1 MSSNNDVPTTP
12 EGWKQYSES
21 NSLPTIPQKSSV
33 GVNGFKYVQR
43 DIYVDVPT
51 VLASAASARQ
61 ISIYADV
68 LAFPS
73 PNIDIAVPKFGIIK
87 FITRVV
93 SGSGP
98 LLITLTPAANEQSAF
113 LIYGSTF
120 DQPISFKIGS
130 DSPVSLNLSPDL
142 GNLGAKIILK
152 NGVATLTYLS
162 RYVDLSVSDVEFSKC
177 LSTQIR
183 IASILFWLKPAIAL
197 SLASHVARATA
208 SSLTGALLNLQAHA
222 LGQQISA
229 SALTGPNM
237 NYAPSLSLGLY
248 KMVLDGAIATTLAF
262 ETQYN
267 RFSDRQAQIADQKL
281 AWKAMLDQE
290 NDAVTVQQTLV
301 SNALA
306 RWDSAT
312 DILNNAENTMQF
324 HQIVLKEKEVLFS
337 SGIEQWKLRQIEGA
351 IFDVFR
357 AVIGFSI
364 AIGELAIGNPTGA
377 AAAPAAAASAVTTI
391 AKAAAAGATNA
402 LIKPDTLKALKG
414 GTEAIFK
421 LWDSTNAIVTEVRA
435 QSTRVPSSINLN
447 PAGGDVS
454 GDDQGSADLT
464 SIVSLAAWDDWMLQ
478 VDSQLS
484 FAIAQKIEGAGA
496 YQLEL
501 RRHAIDGKLLTQA
514 RAQAVKLGQEY
525 LQLWL
530 QLHATQANA
539 ARLQQLFDTYQ
550 DEEDIALEAQSYFYD
565 RLLML
570 RTSIMIYMRDAVWA
584 YKYYTLSDSSITLDP
599 LKSTLAYQ
607 QDSQMIVQE
616 VTISKERYSSDVT
629 TFIPT
634 ILTTD
639 LPLDYATS
647 VVTALQS
654 SSNSVVIT
662 LSPNIVNRDP
672 SSQNLPP
679 ITGPF
684 TDGSMF
690 RVSGMRAFILGAV
703 PHTYKNNTA
712 LVRLTISTSGVYADV
727 QGDNVYGF
735 TIKALNRPFE
745 YLMARDGTPSLPPI
759 KDSIIKSQ
767 DYVDPTPFA
776 QWTVKILNPQDFDLT
791 GLTGLKLY
799 WEGSARFNVH

>member
-1 MSSNNDVPTTP
+1 MSSNNNVPTNP

-21 NSLPTIPQKSSV
+21 DSLPTLPQKSSV
-33 GVNGFKYVQR
+33 GVNGFKYVKR

-73 PNIDIAVPKFGIIK
+73 PNINIAVPKFGIIK

-93 SGSGP
+93 SASGP
-98 LLITLTPAANEQSAF
+98 LLITLSPAANEQSAF

-120 DQPISFKIGS
+120 DQPISFKVGS
-130 DSPVSLNLSPDL
+130 DPPVSLNLSPDL
-142 GNLGAKIILK
+142 GNLGAKIILN

-162 RYVDLSVSDVEFSKC
+162 RYVDLSISDVEFNKC

-248 KMVLDGAIATTLAF
+248 KIVLDNAIATTLAF

-281 AWKAMLDQE
+281 AWKAMLDRE

-324 HQIVLKEKEVLFS
+324 HQIVLKEKEILFS
-337 SGIEQWKLRQIEGA
+337 SGIEQWKFRQIEKA
-351 IFDVFR
+351 IFDVFK

-391 AKAAAAGATNA
+391 AKAASATNA

-454 GDDQGSADLT
+454 GDDKGSADLT

-478 VDSQLS
+478 ADSQLS
-484 FAIAQKIEGAGA
+484 FAIAQNIGGASA

-514 RAQAVKLGQEY
+514 RAQSVKLGQEY

-530 QLHATQANA
+530 QLHATQTNA

-565 RLLML
+565 RVLML

-584 YKYYTLSDSSITLDP
+584 YKYYTLNDSSITLDP
-599 LKSTLAYQ
+599 LKSILEYQ
-607 QDSQMIVQE
+607 QDSNMIVQE

-634 ILTTD
+634 TLTTD
-639 LPLDYATS
+639 LPLDYATI

-654 SSNSVVIT
+654 PSNSVVIT
-662 LSPNIVNRDP
+662 LSPEILNNDP

-690 RVSGMRAFILGAV
+690 RVSGMRAFLLGAV
-703 PHTYKNNTA
+703 PHTYTNNTA

-727 QGDNVYGF
+727 KDNTVYGF
-735 TIKALNRPFE
+735 TIKPLNRPFE
-745 YLMARDGTPSLPPI
+745 YLMARDGTASLPPI

-799 WEGSARFNVH
+799 WEGSAHFNAH